1 MMPKKLLTSAK
12 MTERSKTVPGRTTA
26 LNVKATEMSTSIAQS
41 VHAGQYAPCV
51 ATRTITGFLLRCKVK
66 ATSETEIYISLF
78 NTQ

>member
-1 MMPKKLLTSAK
+1 MPKKLLTSAK

-51 ATRTITGFLLRCKVK
+51 ATRTITGFLLRCKVI
-66 ATSETEIYISLF
+66 AETEIYISLF
-78 NTQ
+78 NIQ